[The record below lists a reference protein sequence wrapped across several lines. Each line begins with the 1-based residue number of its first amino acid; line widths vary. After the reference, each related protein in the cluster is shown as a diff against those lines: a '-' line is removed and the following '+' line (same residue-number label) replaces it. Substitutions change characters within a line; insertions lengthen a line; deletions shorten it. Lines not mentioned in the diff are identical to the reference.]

1 MSLFA
6 SRFPRTTSCLYSQ
19 RRLIVLL
26 TGIIFCSLLT
36 ENNLSAQGNLLI
48 TPRRVVFDG
57 KQRTMDLNLANAGK
71 DTATFAISLVQIRMT
86 KDGAFEKITEPDSG
100 QNFASQYL
108 RYFPRRVTLAPNEAQ
123 VVKVQVNKYNELPA
137 GEYRSH
143 FYFRAIDNSK
153 PLGEDVR
160 VNDTTVISVVIKPIF
175 GITIPAII
183 RVGESTAKTTVSDLS
198 LEMVNDTIPQL
209 KMTFNRSGNMSVYGD
224 LVVNHVSPQ
233 GKTTRVGVANGI
245 AVYTPNKSRI
255 FKLNLSKSSEVDYN
269 SGKLMLVFSAPSDVK
284 PEKYAEAELILR

>member
-1 MSLFA
+1 MSLFT
-6 SRFPRTTSCLYSQ
+6 SRFLRTTSCLNSQ
-19 RRLIVLL
+19 RRLIVLI
-26 TGIIFCSLLT
+26 TAIIFCSLLA

-71 DTATFAISLVQIRMT
+71 DTATYAISLVQIRMT
-86 KDGAFEKITEPDSG
+86 KEGAFEKITEPDSG

-123 VVKVQVNKYNELPA
+123 VVKIQVNKYNELTQ

-153 PLGEDVR
+153 PLGEEELVK
-160 VNDTTVISVVIKPIF
+160 DTTVISVVIKPIF

-183 RVGESTAKTTVSDLS
+183 RVGESTATVSLSDLA
-198 LEMVNDTIPQL
+198 LEMKNDTIPE
-209 KMTFNRSGNMSVYGD
+209 MNVIFNRSGNMSVYGD
-224 LVVNHVSPQ
+224 LSIDHIAAD
-233 GKTTRVGVANGI
+233 GKITNVGKANGI
-245 AVYTPNKSRI
+245 AVYTPNKLRSFR
-255 FKLNLSKSSEVDYN
+255 LNLQKNTGVDFH
-269 SGKLMLVFSAPSDVK
+269 SGKLVVTFSTPSDTK
-284 PEKYAEAELILR
+284 HEKLAEAELQLK